1 MSDQGD
7 PRIGLVDGSQG
18 SNSREFHVVLDPGA
32 NVQLDQLIA
41 VRNELPDGTRVT
53 HYGIVT
59 ELLSRFEG
67 ADLPSDTA
75 RVVDRIMP
83 AEHVRLATVRVLR
96 VVPELFVAPNAGSVA
111 LRAVGTDRTTALFED
126 EMKRGKLPAGLDM
139 GGEPVYADMRFV
151 DGRSGGHFSISGISG
166 VATKTSY
173 ALYILYQLLE
183 TKAGM
188 ALLGGRA
195 ERESVRALVFN
206 TKGEDLLHL
215 DRPNSEFAGRPDAR
229 TQWRALGVDDPG
241 PFRSVRLYAPRR
253 PGVSGTVP
261 GVKSRDTSDI
271 HAYGW
276 TPEQFIRDELLQFC
290 FTSEDD
296 RSTQVGFIEQQFRLQ
311 LLRHL
316 RRLEGGES
324 GAVVIL
330 PSVAEDTSF
339 DPDRLAAR
347 EPESVPAGAGHV
359 IKDFGGFVDF
369 AEQMA
374 NRDDE
379 DTLRDW
385 FGRTQSGTRQAY
397 LRRLLRLRKH
407 IGPLIGCGLRP
418 VSSENAR
425 LHVVDIS
432 TLHDDAQ
439 RFVVGSLLDGVWR
452 EKQGTGRLPL
462 RFVVLDEL
470 NKYAPAKGYSPLREL
485 LVDIAERGRSLGV
498 LLVGAQQ
505 AASAVAPALPRN
517 ASLKVA
523 GRLDASEADAYRF
536 LSSALRERASRFM
549 PGTMVLS
556 QPNRARAHPHAL
568 PVPALRDEPGRGR
581 GRRGSARA
589 RADGGDHVHQSS
601 SRRCR
606 ARRWRVVGG
615 TREAASHRR
624 LAPRS
629 KAWAPRKVTG
639 SPRGAA
645 GAAGDRGI
653 RASRS
658 DRARG
663 RPLRRL
669 PPPRIPPSNSGS
681 RPCSGLRRWRRRS
694 WSAAITT
701 RTPSSM
707 FSTTWR
713 AWSRG
718 GGFGSSPSP
727 AC

>member
-1 MSDQGD
+1 MSVQDGATR
-7 PRIGLVDGSQG
+7 PNLRIGLVDGSQG
-18 SNSREFHVVLDPGA
+18 SNSRAFEVVLDPSA
-32 NVQLDQLIA
+32 NVQLDQLVA
-41 VRNELPDGTRVT
+41 VRNELPDGTEVA

-59 ELLSRFEG
+59 ELHSRFEG
-67 ADLPSDTA
+67 AKLPSDTA
-75 RVVDRIMP
+75 RVVDRVMP
-83 AEHVRLATVRVLR
+83 AEHVRLAEVRMLR

-111 LRAVGTDRTTALFED
+111 TRAVGRDRMIALFED
-126 EMKRGKLPAGLDM
+126 EMKRGKLPVGLDM
-139 GGEPVYADMRFV
+139 AGEPVYADMRFV

-183 TKAGM
+183 TEGGM
-188 ALLGGRA
+188 TLLGGRA
-195 ERESVRALVFN
+195 EREGVRAFVFN

-215 DRPNSEFAGRPDAR
+215 DRPNSEFPGRPDAK
-229 TQWRALGVDDPG
+229 TQWRALGVSDPG

-253 PGVSGTVP
+253 PGVSGAVA
-261 GVKSRDTSDI
+261 GVKSRDTGDV
-271 HAYGW
+271 HPYGW
-276 TPEQFIRDELLQFC
+276 TPEQFIRDQLLQFC

-296 RSTQVGFIEQQFRLQ
+296 RSTQVGFIEQQFRIQ

-324 GAVVIL
+324 GAVVVL
-330 PSVAEDTSF
+330 RAVPEDTPF
-339 DPDRLAAR
+339 DPDRLAAK
-347 EPESVPAGAGHV
+347 EPESVSAGEGHV
-359 IKDFGGFVDF
+359 IADFGDFVDF
-369 AEQMA
+369 TEKMA
-374 NRDDE
+374 NQDDDE
-379 DTLRDW
+379 RVLKAW

-407 IGPLIGCGLRP
+407 IGPLIGCGLEP

-452 EKQGTGRLPL
+452 EKQGTGRVPL

-470 NKYAPAKGYSPLREL
+470 NKYAPAKGYSPLRDL

-556 QPNRARAHPHAL
+556 QPI
-568 PVPALRDEPGRGR
+568 VPEP
-581 GRRGSARA
+581 
-589 RADGGDHVHQSS
+589 
-601 SRRCR
+601 
-606 ARRWRVVGG
+606 
-615 TREAASHRR
+615 
-624 LAPRS
+624 
-629 KAWAPRKVTG
+629 
-639 SPRGAA
+639 
-645 GAAGDRGI
+645 I
-653 RASRS
+653 
-658 DRARG
+658 
-663 RPLRRL
+663 PLRFPF
-669 PPPRIPPSNSGS
+669 PPYATNPDEAEMNDARDRERTETIKSNLGAMSG
-681 RPCSGLRRWRRRS
+681 PKVEL
-694 WSAAITT
+694 
-701 RTPSSM
+701 
-707 FSTTWR
+707 
-713 AWSRG
+713 
-718 GGFGSSPSP
+718 
-727 AC
+727 

>member
-1 MSDQGD
+1 MSDHDGRITVGPEGGGTADQDENTAPD
-7 PRIGLVDGSQG
+7 PRIGLVDGAQG
-18 SNSREFHVVLDPGA
+18 SNSRDFQVVLDSDA
-32 NVQLDQLIA
+32 HVQLDQLIA

-59 ELLSRFEG
+59 ELRSRFEG
-67 ADLPSDTA
+67 AELPSDTA
-75 RVVDRIMP
+75 RVVDRVIP
-83 AEHVRLATVRVLR
+83 AEHVRLAEVRVLR
-96 VVPELFVAPNAGSVA
+96 VVPELFVAPIAGSVA
-111 LRAVGTDRTTALFED
+111 MRAVGTDRTIALFED
-126 EMKRGKLPAGLDM
+126 EMKRGKLPVGLDM
-139 GGEPVYADMRFV
+139 TGEPVFADMRFV

-183 TKAGM
+183 TEGGM

-195 ERESVRALVFN
+195 ERENVHALVFN

-215 DRPNSEFAGRPDAR
+215 DRRNSEFPGRPGVRA
-229 TQWRALGVDDPG
+229 QWQALGVSDPG

-261 GVKSRDTSDI
+261 GVKSRDTGDV

-276 TPEQFIRDELLQFC
+276 TPEQFIRDQLLQFC

-296 RSTQVGFIEQQFRLQ
+296 RSTQVGFIEQQFRIQ
-311 LLRHL
+311 LLRHV
-316 RRLEGGES
+316 RRLEGGQS

-330 PSVAEDTSF
+330 PTVPDNTPF
-339 DPDRLAAR
+339 DPDRLAAK
-347 EPESVPAGAGHV
+347 EPESAPAGAGHV
-359 IKDFGGFVDF
+359 IEDFGGFVDF
-369 AEQMA
+369 TEQMA
-374 NRDDE
+374 SQDDDE
-379 DTLRDW
+379 KVLKAW

-407 IGPLIGCGLRP
+407 IGPLIGCGLQP

-452 EKQGTGRLPL
+452 EKQGTGRVPL

-523 GRLDASEADAYRF
+523 GRLDANEADAYRF
-536 LSSALRERASRFM
+536 LSTALRERASRFM

-556 QPNRARAHPHAL
+556 QPI
-568 PVPALRDEPGRGR
+568 VPEPIPLRFPFPPYATNPDE
-581 GRRGSARA
+581 AE
-589 RADGGDHVHQSS
+589 AD
-601 SRRCR
+601 
-606 ARRWRVVGG
+606 
-615 TREAASHRR
+615 E
-624 LAPRS
+624 
-629 KAWAPRKVTG
+629 
-639 SPRGAA
+639 
-645 GAAGDRGI
+645 AGDQERTGTI
-653 RASRS
+653 
-658 DRARG
+658 
-663 RPLRRL
+663 
-669 PPPRIPPSNSGS
+669 ISNLTAMSGS
-681 RPCSGLRRWRRRS
+681 KVEL
-694 WSAAITT
+694 
-701 RTPSSM
+701 
-707 FSTTWR
+707 
-713 AWSRG
+713 
-718 GGFGSSPSP
+718 
-727 AC
+727 

>member
-1 MSDQGD
+1 MSDHDGRITADPDDGGSANQDDNTALD
-7 PRIGLVDGSQG
+7 PRIGLVDGAHG
-18 SNSREFHVVLDPGA
+18 SNSRDFQVVLDPNA
-32 NVQLDQLIA
+32 SVQLDQLVA
-41 VRNELPDGTRVT
+41 VRNALPDGTRVT

-59 ELLSRFEG
+59 ELHSRLEG
-67 ADLPSDTA
+67 AELPSDTA
-75 RVVDRIMP
+75 RVVDRVIP
-83 AEHVRLATVRVLR
+83 AEHVRLAEVRVLR

-111 LRAVGTDRTTALFED
+111 MRAVGADRTIALFED
-126 EMKRGKLPAGLDM
+126 EMKRGKLPVGLDM

-183 TKAGM
+183 TAGGM

-195 ERESVRALVFN
+195 ERENVRALVFN

-215 DRPNSEFAGRPDAR
+215 DRPNSEFTARPNAR
-229 TQWRALGVDDPG
+229 AQWHALGVGDPG

-253 PGVSGTVP
+253 PGVSGTVA
-261 GVKSRDTSDI
+261 GVKSRDTGDV

-276 TPEQFIRDELLQFC
+276 TPEQFIRDQLLQFC
-290 FTSEDD
+290 FTSDDD
-296 RSTQVGFIEQQFRLQ
+296 RSTQVGFIEQQFRIQ
-311 LLRHL
+311 LLRHV
-316 RRLEGGES
+316 RRLEGGQS

-330 PSVAEDTSF
+330 PKVDEDTSF

-347 EPESVPAGAGHV
+347 EPETVRAGAGHV
-359 IKDFGGFVDF
+359 IEDFGGLVDF
-369 AEQMA
+369 TEKMA
-374 NRDDE
+374 NQDD
-379 DTLRDW
+379 DDRVLKAW

-407 IGPLIGCGLRP
+407 IGPLIGCGLKP

-439 RFVVGSLLDGVWR
+439 RFVVGSLLDGIWR
-452 EKQGTGRLPL
+452 EKQGTGRVPL

-523 GRLDASEADAYRF
+523 GRLDANEADAYRF
-536 LSSALRERASRFM
+536 LSSALRVRASRFM

-556 QPNRARAHPHAL
+556 QPI
-568 PVPALRDEPGRGR
+568 VPEPIPLRFPFPPYATNPDE
-581 GRRGSARA
+581 AE
-589 RADGGDHVHQSS
+589 AD
-601 SRRCR
+601 
-606 ARRWRVVGG
+606 
-615 TREAASHRR
+615 E
-624 LAPRS
+624 
-629 KAWAPRKVTG
+629 
-639 SPRGAA
+639 
-645 GAAGDRGI
+645 AGDRERTETIVSNLAAMSG
-653 RASRS
+653 
-658 DRARG
+658 
-663 RPLRRL
+663 
-669 PPPRIPPSNSGS
+669 PRVE
-681 RPCSGLRRWRRRS
+681 L
-694 WSAAITT
+694 
-701 RTPSSM
+701 
-707 FSTTWR
+707 
-713 AWSRG
+713 
-718 GGFGSSPSP
+718 
-727 AC
+727 

>member
-1 MSDQGD
+1 MSNQNGTTAPDL
-7 PRIGLVDGSQG
+7 RIGLVDGAHG
-18 SNSREFHVVLDPGA
+18 SNSREFRVVLDPGA
-32 NVQLDQLIA
+32 NVQLDQLVA
-41 VRNELPDGTRVT
+41 VRNDLPDRTQVT

-59 ELLSRFEG
+59 ELRSSFEG
-67 ADLPSDTA
+67 ADLSSDTA
-75 RVVDRIMP
+75 RVVDRILP
-83 AEHVRLATVRVLR
+83 AEHVRIAEVRVLR

-111 LRAVGTDRTTALFED
+111 MRAAGADRTVALFED
-126 EMKRGKLPAGLDM
+126 EMKRGKLPVGLDM

-183 TKAGM
+183 TEKGM
-188 ALLGGRA
+188 ELLGGRA
-195 ERESVRALVFN
+195 ERENVRAFVFN

-215 DRPNSEFAGRPDAR
+215 DRPNSEFDERTGAR
-229 TQWRALGVDDPG
+229 EQWLALGVTEPR

-261 GVKSRDTSDI
+261 GVKSRDTGDV

-276 TPEQFIRDELLQFC
+276 TPERFIRDQLLQFC

-296 RSTQVGFIEQQFRLQ
+296 RSTQVGFIEQQFRIQ

-324 GAVVIL
+324 GAVVL
-330 PSVAEDTSF
+330 VPTVPDDTSF

-347 EPESVPAGAGHV
+347 EPESVSAGAGHV
-359 IKDFGGFVDF
+359 IEDFGGFVDF
-369 AEQMA
+369 AETMA

-379 DTLRDW
+379 GVQTAW

-407 IGPLIGCGLRP
+407 IGPLIGCGLEP

-470 NKYAPAKGYSPLREL
+470 NKYAPAQGYSPLRDL

-536 LSSALRERASRFM
+536 LSSALRGRASRFM

-556 QPNRARAHPHAL
+556 QPI
-568 PVPALRDEPGRGR
+568 VPEPIPLRFPFPPYATNPDE
-581 GRRGSARA
+581 AK
-589 RADGGDHVHQSS
+589 AD
-601 SRRCR
+601 
-606 ARRWRVVGG
+606 
-615 TREAASHRR
+615 E
-624 LAPRS
+624 
-629 KAWAPRKVTG
+629 
-639 SPRGAA
+639 
-645 GAAGDRGI
+645 AGDR
-653 RASRS
+653 
-658 DRARG
+658 ARTET
-663 RPLRRL
+663 
-669 PPPRIPPSNSGS
+669 IKSNLGAMSG
-681 RPCSGLRRWRRRS
+681 PKVEL
-694 WSAAITT
+694 
-701 RTPSSM
+701 
-707 FSTTWR
+707 
-713 AWSRG
+713 
-718 GGFGSSPSP
+718 
-727 AC
+727 